1 MGSKVTMVME
11 LRAGADAEEIAERI
25 AGCVLLESEAETL
38 LVLRDAIIQ
47 FESERAPNEI
57 LADFEEEGFDI
68 EEDFSSIQAEHR

>member
-1 MGSKVTMVME
+1 MEAKVTMVME
-11 LRAGADAEEIAERI
+11 LHAGANAEEVADRV

-47 FESERAPNEI
+47 FESERSPNEV

-68 EEDFSSIQAEHR
+68 EEDFSSIQAEYR